1 MLFNSGFVRELN
13 RVSILHDESVVS
25 ETAKHTGESLIQNK
39 M

>member
-13 RVSILHDESVVS
+13 RVSALHDDSVIS
-25 ETAKHTGESLIQNK
+25 ETARHTGESLIQNK